1 MAATRTTAPPKET
14 TRKGTEP
21 RFLVA
26 STGLLLLA
34 WTWLGPTPGWAQSSP
49 TDEAPD
55 VAGSGISQGSGAITT
70 RSDVNLS
77 VENLPGTSSLR
88 LNAIGQAIGSQMG
101 DIRQCYA
108 DVTSERPITT
118 GDMRLSVRIDR
129 QQSAAIAVAHDGIN
143 DAPLR
148 QCILRA
154 LRRASFNEVRGP
166 AGGMVVVQF
175 NNTAAQGAALVA
187 RERSQRRD
195 SVVEMVDGQPQ
206 ARSTTARGEVTILLR
221 GLGNTSAEAVNA
233 MYRSVQARIGS
244 LLDCRRRAGRRG
256 MDPSGDI
263 VLSLQV
269 PPRGTPSGRNISS
282 TVTAQRAPSCVM
294 RSLSNAG
301 RGAPRE
307 AAGWY
312 HVEVHFAG
320 AGTE

>member
-1 MAATRTTAPPKET
+1 M
-14 TRKGTEP
+14 
-21 RFLVA
+21 
-26 STGLLLLA
+26 
-34 WTWLGPTPGWAQSSP
+34 
-49 TDEAPD
+49 
-55 VAGSGISQGSGAITT
+55 SQGSGAITT

-88 LNAIGQAIGSQMG
+88 LNAIGQAISSKMG

-118 GDMRLSVRIDR
+118 GDMRMSVRIDR
-129 QQSAAIAVAHDGIN
+129 QRRAAIAVAHDGIN

-154 LRRASFNEVRGP
+154 LRRASFAEVRGP

-175 NNTAAQGAALVA
+175 NNTAAEGAALVA
-187 RERSQRRD
+187 RERTQNQET
-195 SVVEMVDGQPQ
+195 VVQMVDGHPQ
-206 ARSTTARGEVTILLR
+206 ARSATTQGEVTVLLR
-221 GLGNTSAEAVNA
+221 GMGNTSAEAVNA

-256 MDPSGDI
+256 MDPAGDI
-263 VLSLQV
+263 VLSLRV
-269 PPRGTPSGRNISS
+269 PPRGTPQGRNISN

-312 HVEVHFAG
+312 RIEVHFAE
-320 AGTE
+320 AGSE